1 MAKSWSEIKNSQ
13 DFLNETPETQRAI
26 AEDYFNK
33 VIRPQVEQNG
43 DDVSTVYNDFTANA
57 LPTSDTASTIDS
69 QLVNAQNALHQ
80 AAADGSLGAPEGA
93 DNRSLLQK
101 FSDRNAAILE
111 GAGSFDYAGQYKEL
125 KSKNRNPD
133 EEELFQE
140 RRKQIEEYLPQAQAL
155 KAKNP
160 EQYPMDEVDLAGS
173 LAMGKDAKDLAEYST
188 LAATLPVTGGASV
201 LARLGIGAALTGG
214 STLAGQAAD
223 AAVSDKTAGDAFSG
237 SELATS
243 AGLGAVGGAAAPY
256 LVKGVTALGSGIG
269 NKLADLGIDIPALGI
284 TKDAAMLRRYGDK
297 TNPDTVQNI
306 TQSNI
311 TDPVARAEAQKAF
324 TAATTDDAGN
334 SLLVPS
340 QVFNDAGSRY
350 INAER
355 RALNKDDSIWS
366 QRNAATDTGD
376 SIKGAIDD
384 VNVSPDTLQNAGV
397 ALGNDFHKEAS
408 KLYTARAN
416 EAQQLLDQAQVGQLK
431 MPRTKQVAQYHL
443 DENERMGDVNLSPE
457 VRRTLDNFNK
467 ADLRNIQDLDK
478 WKRTLTNKADIAF
491 RQGDYT
497 SRDAIREVLS
507 GLKQEADATIS
518 SINPTAGS
526 LYREA
531 DEFYGDGVNAI
542 GKKSVLSK
550 IANDPNEQAAE
561 NKLFNPT
568 SGDFNT
574 GNVKDSVLGR
584 IATNDSP
591 AVSNNAVKLG
601 QGLSTAVRNRA
612 VEKAETSGQMNF
624 GTLAKVL
631 RNSDVQSSASD
642 ELIAAGRKLPNA
654 PVQQSISSAI
664 SDAADIT
671 KLRAKPKDPGNTFW
685 YGNLGGGIGWGSG
698 VLGGLVGGPGG
709 YLAGH
714 LAGAGARKAITEGVV
729 DGLRGTNRKASQYI
743 DWLTKP
749 DNAAKVQESLA
760 LKSYLKSSKGKNMTD
775 VLAEKEMQRLQ
786 SQRVSQTTAPGSNAS
801 QADIDTY
808 NQAVQ
813 YWNSLSQ
820 KDIESLARKN
830 VPMVQ
835 RVIDGSMTAAEALGR
850 GVSTARSEDKP
861 VTKSQPI
868 SADTQPH
875 PAEATVE
882 AQPNSTDTE
891 TQPEISLRNEA
902 LYNGIVHAETGGLKD
917 PWIRTGQP
925 DSTVG
930 GTSTAYGPAQITGSL
945 MEDMVSRYPQ
955 YFSSEELEYANNFID
970 QAKVMA
976 ARPDDPTFGYGKK
989 GVMGSTPQFRKT
1001 YNSIAKKI
1009 IEILDSENGGDYYKL
1024 VQRWRGLDD
1033 PAYSSK
1039 LSDGVNA
1046 YLDAVDNSNR
1056 LQG

>member
-33 VIRPQVEQNG
+33 VIRPHVEQNG

-57 LPTSDTASTIDS
+57 LPTSDTASTIDA

-80 AAADGSLGAPEGA
+80 AAADGSLGSPTDA

-101 FSDRNAAILE
+101 FSDRNSAILQ

-188 LAATLPVTGGASV
+188 LAATLPVTGGTSL
-201 LARLGIGAALTGG
+201 LARLGIGAALTAG

-223 AAVSDKTAGDAFSG
+223 AAVSDKSAGDALNG
-237 SELATS
+237 RELATS
-243 AGLGAVGGAAAPY
+243 AGFGAAGGGAAPY

-269 NKLADLGIDIPALGI
+269 NKLADLGLDIPALGI

-311 TDPVARAEAQKAF
+311 ADPTARTEAQKAF

-340 QVFNDAGSRY
+340 QVFNDTGSRY

-376 SIKGAIDD
+376 AIKGAIDD

-457 VRRTLDNFNK
+457 VRRTLENFNK
-467 ADLRNIQDLDK
+467 ADLHNIQDLDK

-568 SGDFNT
+568 SGEFNT
-574 GNVKDSVLGR
+574 NNVKNSVLGR
-584 IATNDSP
+584 IATNNTPD
-591 AVSNNAVKLG
+591 VSKNAVKLG
-601 QGLSTAVRNRA
+601 QGLSTTVRNRA

-642 ELIAAGRKLPNA
+642 ELIAAGSKLPNA
-654 PVQQSISSAI
+654 PVQQSINSAL

-671 KLRAKPKDPGNTFW
+671 KLRAKPKDPGNSFW
-685 YGNLGGGIGWGSG
+685 YGNLGGGIGWASG
-698 VLGGLVGGPGG
+698 VLGGVLHGPVG
-709 YLAGH
+709 YVAGH

-786 SQRVSQTTAPGSNAS
+786 AQRVSQTTAPGSNAS

-813 YWNSLSQ
+813 YWSSLSQ
-820 KDIESLARKN
+820 KDMEALARKN
-830 VPMVQ
+830 VPMIQ
-835 RVIDGSMTAAEALGR
+835 KVIDSSMEAAEALGR
-850 GVSTARSEDKP
+850 GAITIDTSSKKTV
-861 VTKSQPI
+861 SQPQ
-868 SADTQPH
+868 SVSEPVQVPQPVEV
-875 PAEATVE
+875 PQTE
-882 AQPNSTDTE
+882 AQKS

-945 MEDMVSRYPQ
+945 MEDMVSRYSQ
-955 YFSSEELEYANNFID
+955 YFTSEELEYANNFID

-1009 IEILDSENGGDYYKL
+1009 IEILDSENGGDYNKL
-1024 VQRWRGLDD
+1024 VQRWRGLND

-1039 LSDGVNA
+1039 ISDGVNA
-1046 YLDAVDNSNR
+1046 YLDSVDNNNKT
-1056 LQG
+1056 QG

>member
-43 DDVSTVYNDFTANA
+43 DDVSTVYNDFTSNA
-57 LPTSDTASTIDS
+57 LPVSDTASTIDA

-80 AAADGSLGAPEGA
+80 AAADGSLGSPSGA

-101 FSDRNAAILE
+101 FTDRNGAIWD
-111 GAGSFDYAGQYKEL
+111 GATSFDYAGQYKNL

-133 EEELFQE
+133 EEELFQA
-140 RRKQIEEYLPQAQAL
+140 RKKQIEEYLPQAQAL

-188 LAATLPVTGGASV
+188 LAATLPVTGGASL
-201 LARLGIGAALTGG
+201 LARLGIGAALTAG
-214 STLAGQAAD
+214 STLAGQATD
-223 AAVSDKTAGDAFSG
+223 AAVSDKTAGDAFDSG
-237 SELATS
+237 ELATS
-243 AGLGAVGGAAAPY
+243 AGLGAAGGAVAPY

-269 NKLADLGIDIPALGI
+269 NKLADLGLDIPALGI

-311 TDPVARAEAQKAF
+311 TDPTARAEAQKTF
-324 TAATTDDAGN
+324 NAATTDDAGN

-340 QVFNDAGSRY
+340 QVFNDTGSRY

-376 SIKGAIDD
+376 AIKDAIKD
-384 VNVSPDTLQNAGV
+384 VNVSPTTLQNAGV

-408 KLYTARAN
+408 QLYTARAN
-416 EAQQLLDQAQVGQLK
+416 EAQDLLDQAKIGQLK
-431 MPRTKQVAQYHL
+431 MPYTKKVAQYHL

-457 VRRTLDNFNK
+457 VRRTLENFNK
-467 ADLRNIQDLDK
+467 ADLRTIQDLDK
-478 WKRTLTNKADIAF
+478 WKRTLNNKSDIAF

-518 SINPTAGS
+518 SISPAAGS

-568 SGDFNT
+568 SGEFNT
-574 GNVKDSVLGR
+574 NNVKDSVLGR
-584 IATNDSP
+584 IASNNTPD
-591 AVSNNAVKLG
+591 VSKNAVKLG
-601 QGLSTAVRNRA
+601 KGLSTAVRNRA

-642 ELIAAGRKLPNA
+642 ELIAAGSKLPNA
-654 PVQQSISSAI
+654 PVQQSINSAL

-698 VLGGLVGGPGG
+698 VLGGVVGGPGG
-709 YLAGH
+709 YLVGH

-786 SQRVSQTTAPGSNAS
+786 AQRVSQTTAPGSNAS

-820 KDIESLARKN
+820 KDMEALARKN
-830 VPMVQ
+830 VPMIQ
-835 RVIDGSMTAAEALGR
+835 KVIDNSMEAAEALGR
-850 GVSTARSEDKP
+850 GASTIDTSSKKP
-861 VTKSQPI
+861 VSQPQ
-868 SADTQPH
+868 SVPEPVQTPQPVEV
-875 PAEATVE
+875 PQAEAQKTT
-882 AQPNSTDTE
+882 A
-891 TQPEISLRNEA
+891 PEISLRNEA

-945 MEDMVSRYPQ
+945 MEDMVSRYSQ
-955 YFSSEELEYANNFID
+955 YFTSEELEYANNFID

-1009 IEILDSENGGDYYKL
+1009 IEILDSENGGDYNKL
-1024 VQRWRGLDD
+1024 VQRWRGLND

-1046 YLDAVDNSNR
+1046 YLDSVDNNNK